1 MSPGGSSPASS
12 ALSSACAF
20 SLTALPLKS
29 IKEPSASETARGNK
43 PLGAGSEQA
52 PHQAGS
58 SAAAE
63 QSDCSTSKGCCMA
76 PLPQAAPGDTDQ
88 AAAHPQRSSF
98 GLGRKEVLQSEGA
111 TRKSDRKSS
120 PLQGGAHRSSLEDM
134 RQAQLA
140 LASFPGHLTESQ
152 ASAVAGVRS
161 RLREMAQGSAGAA
174 GSAGSAGTAGAC
186 TLWSAPCSAGMVS
199 PWESACGQMQRLS
212 VVVGARHS
220 RAASACPAD
229 YCAGDTVPFESASSL
244 SLPEDTFRAAIE
256 EHEEGSPDREQPAHD
271 AHSAEE
277 KAISDRP
284 GGSTLPALEEAA
296 ADKQAPRLLG
306 QRESPFQASSNST
319 GAAGE
324 ALAPGPG
331 AAASK
336 RAGRRTLFA
345 AGSLNWRPWGILVAV
360 LAWSAAVLPLATVL
374 AIAVATLVFVVAWS
388 PAGPSPARLPSDE
401 QGKILSFPHTRLI
414 VGPCC
419 CRHSIAQ
426 WIPFNIFRHRRTT
439 GNQPQLAVLFRG
451 CLHGI
456 IQACSCHRSVLLG
469 PRHADAAGNAPRLA
483 AVVLVLPEQPAGEG
497 LPQLLCW

>member
-1 MSPGGSSPASS
+1 MALKMLFRISLRDASWITQVPSIAAGARSAARSSTSTLSSSGSAMGSPIKPPGVSPGGSSPAGS

-20 SLTALPLKS
+20 SLTASPLKS
-29 IKEPSASETARGNK
+29 IKEPSGSETARGNRI
-43 PLGAGSEQA
+43 LEARSEQA
-52 PHQAGS
+52 PHQAG

-63 QSDCSTSKGCCMA
+63 QSDCSTSQGCRMA
-76 PLPQAAPGDTDQ
+76 TLPQGAPGNTNQ
-88 AAAHPQRSSF
+88 TAASPQRSSF

-111 TRKSDRKSS
+111 ARRSERKSS

-174 GSAGSAGTAGAC
+174 GSLGAAGSAGTVGAC

-212 VVVGARHS
+212 VMVGARHS

-271 AHSAEE
+271 AHSAGEE
-277 KAISDRP
+277 AISDRP
-284 GGSTLPALEEAA
+284 GGSTMPALEEAA
-296 ADKQAPRLLG
+296 AGKQAPSLLG

-336 RAGRRTLFA
+336 RAGRRGLFA
-345 AGSLNWRPWGILVAV
+345 AGSLNWRPWVILVAV

-401 QGKILSFPHTRLI
+401 QGELSSLPAPARLCNRATQALSPK
-414 VGPCC
+414 GSPYCLQTLEK
-419 CRHSIAQ
+419 HS
-426 WIPFNIFRHRRTT
+426 
-439 GNQPQLAVLFRG
+439 
-451 CLHGI
+451 
-456 IQACSCHRSVLLG
+456 
-469 PRHADAAGNAPRLA
+469 
-483 AVVLVLPEQPAGEG
+483 
-497 LPQLLCW
+497 

>member
-1 MSPGGSSPASS
+1 MSSPIKPSGVSPGGSSLASS

-29 IKEPSASETARGNK
+29 IKEPYASETAQGNRTSE
-43 PLGAGSEQA
+43 AGSEQA
-52 PHQAGS
+52 PDR
-58 SAAAE
+58 
-63 QSDCSTSKGCCMA
+63 SDCSTSKGCCVA
-76 PLPQAAPGDTDQ
+76 TLPQGAPGDANQ
-88 AAAHPQRSSF
+88 AATHPQQGSF
-98 GLGRKEVLQSEGA
+98 GLGRTEVLQSKAAAGRSE
-111 TRKSDRKSS
+111 RKGS
-120 PLQGGAHRSSLEDM
+120 PMQGGAHRSSQEDM

-161 RLREMAQGSAGAA
+161 RLRELAQGSAGGA
-174 GSAGSAGTAGAC
+174 GSAGNAGAAC

-256 EHEEGSPDREQPAHD
+256 EHEEGSPDREQPAYD
-271 AHSAEE
+271 AHSAGEE
-277 KAISDRP
+277 AISDRP
-284 GGSTLPALEEAA
+284 GTSTMPALEEAA
-296 ADKQAPRLLG
+296 AGKQAPSLLG
-306 QRESPFQASSNST
+306 QTESPFQASSNST
-319 GAAGE
+319 DAAGV

-336 RAGRRTLFA
+336 RAGRHPLF
-345 AGSLNWRPWGILVAV
+345 AGSLNWRPWVILVAV

-401 QGKILSFPHTRLI
+401 QGKILLTPSHLLDCRALSPQTL
-414 VGPCC
+414 CC
-419 CRHSIAQ
+419 SMDPDDCSETQKDHS
-426 WIPFNIFRHRRTT
+426 
-439 GNQPQLAVLFRG
+439 
-451 CLHGI
+451 
-456 IQACSCHRSVLLG
+456 
-469 PRHADAAGNAPRLA
+469 
-483 AVVLVLPEQPAGEG
+483 
-497 LPQLLCW
+497 

>member
-1 MSPGGSSPASS
+1 MAVKMLIRVSLSGKCFTPQVPSIAAGARSAARSSTSTLSPSRSAMGSPVKPSGVSPGGSSPASS
-12 ALSSACAF
+12 ALSSDCAF

-43 PLGAGSEQA
+43 TSEAESEQA
-52 PHQAGS
+52 LHQAGS
-58 SAAAE
+58 SAAV
-63 QSDCSTSKGCCMA
+63 QSDCSTSKG
-76 PLPQAAPGDTDQ
+76 APGNTDQ
-88 AAAHPQRSSF
+88 VAAHPRRSSF
-98 GLGRKEVLQSEGA
+98 GLGRKDVLQSEGA
-111 TRKSDRKSS
+111 ARRSECKSS
-120 PLQGGAHRSSLEDM
+120 PMRGGAHRSSLEDM

-161 RLREMAQGSAGAA
+161 RLREMAQGSAG
-174 GSAGSAGTAGAC
+174 SAGTAGRAGPAGAC

-271 AHSAEE
+271 AHSAGEE
-277 KAISDRP
+277 AALERP
-284 GGSTLPALEEAA
+284 GGSTMPALEEAA
-296 ADKQAPRLLG
+296 AGKQAPSLLG

-324 ALAPGPG
+324 ALEPGPG
-331 AAASK
+331 AAALK
-336 RAGRRTLFA
+336 RAGRQTLFA
-345 AGSLNWRPWGILVAV
+345 AGSLNWRPWVILVAV

-401 QGKILSFPHTRLI
+401 QGRLFFFPHSGSI
-414 VGPCC
+414 VGPY
-419 CRHSIAQ
+419 
-426 WIPFNIFRHRRTT
+426 RHR
-439 GNQPQLAVLFRG
+439 G
-451 CLHGI
+451 
-456 IQACSCHRSVLLG
+456 SV
-469 PRHADAAGNAPRLA
+469 A
-483 AVVLVLPEQPAGEG
+483 Q
-497 LPQLLCW
+497 